1 MILLLGSQMQVSAQ
15 KKGGHDYKRPGMEMQ
30 IGKKPGGPKIEKAIC
45 QSDIMR
51 VQEMYWQK
59 YRIKLSKK
67 EAEKIIL
74 AERRD
79 WDRRDFAH
87 MPPPKGKG
95 PAFGDQHKGPGGPQK
110 GSGGPQKP
118 H

>member
-51 VQEMYWQK
+51 VQEMYWKK
-59 YRIKLSKK
+59 YRVKLSKK
-67 EAEKIIL
+67 EAEKILL

-79 WDRRDFAH
+79 WSGRVFAH
-87 MPPPKGKG
+87 MPPPPEG
-95 PAFGDQHKGPGGPQK
+95 KGPGGPQK
-110 GSGGPQKP
+110 P
-118 H
+118 HKK